1 MYPIAEFF
9 IMLADIVFI
18 ALFGAYQMKH
28 GKHRPIDSL
37 FMVMGLCLFVW
48 QLAVMGMRLCD
59 PNDTKMLFLLDA
71 TSNIGVAC
79 LPPATL
85 LVAMAFSKRLPKRR
99 GVCLF
104 IPSMVS
110 VLLVFTNPLHHLYYR
125 RFSVYAGQIEFGSY
139 FYVQGVYGY
148 FCLFAALFIIL
159 RFAHRSRNK
168 ICARQAVLFSVSI
181 VVPLVINVLAT
192 LSIAEFSI
200 AATPLAFTLT
210 LLCQAGAIYLLGLL
224 NLAPIAS
231 QRVADCM
238 TDAYVVFDQYRNVYS
253 CNKNFTDTFAS
264 RYHLEIGQAL
274 DEAFPLLNDE
284 NRSFLYNLRSAI
296 GSSEQA
302 RGSISYEQTVLGEGR
317 KRYCVVEVTPLFNGM
332 EIGGY
337 LALFKDVTRLREAM
351 KREQEDLSRS
361 MERERLASLGQMI
374 GGIAHNLKT
383 PIMSVSGS
391 ASMLD
396 NLVTECRESLGD
408 KEVTEEDYRAILAEM
423 ADWLQKIHGCCTYMS
438 DIITT
443 VKGLAANMNAS
454 DTGEFSLDEL
464 MKRVFLLLQHE
475 LKLSKCHMEF
485 QNELPKTARVSGDVY
500 NLVQVVSNLV
510 GNAVDAMPQGGE
522 ILVRAFSAEGE
533 IRISVKDQGTGVPQ
547 HVRGKLFKEMFTFKG
562 AKGTGLGLYM
572 SAALM
577 RGKFGGQLWLEN
589 TSPQGSEFCLS
600 IPAQEKQ
607 PGEEDAHEKE

>member
-18 ALFGAYQMKH
+18 VLFGTYQLRH
-28 GKHRPIDSL
+28 GKRRPIDHL
-37 FMVMGLCLFVW
+37 FLVMGLCLLVW
-48 QLAVMGMRLCD
+48 QVAVLGMRLCD
-59 PNDTKMLFLLDA
+59 GDDTTALFILDA
-71 TSNIGVAC
+71 VSNIGVAC

-85 LVAMAFSKRLPKRR
+85 LVAMAFSKRLNGRR
-99 GVCLF
+99 GLYLF
-104 IPSMVS
+104 APSAVS
-110 VLLVFTNPLHHLYYR
+110 VLLVFTNPLHHLYYE
-125 RFSVYAGQIEFGSY
+125 RFSIYASSIKFGSY
-139 FYVQGVYGY
+139 FFVQGAYGY
-148 FCLFAALFIIL
+148 FCLLSALIIIL
-159 RFAHRSRNK
+159 RYARRSKNK
-168 ICARQAVLFSVSI
+168 ICMRQAALFSVSI
-181 VVPLVINVLAT
+181 IVPLTINMLAT
-192 LSIAEFSI
+192 FSIASFTI

-210 LLCQAGAIYLLGLL
+210 LLCQAAAIYLLGLL

-231 QRVADCM
+231 QRIADCM
-238 TDAYVVFDQYRNVYS
+238 TDAYVVFDQYKNVYS
-253 CNKNFTDTFAS
+253 CNKNFTETFAA
-264 RYHLEIGQAL
+264 RYRLEIGQAL

-284 NRSFLYNLRSAI
+284 NRSFLYNLRSAL

-302 RGSISYEQTVLGEGR
+302 RGSISYEQTVLSDGR

-332 EIGGY
+332 DIGGY

-351 KREQEDLSRS
+351 QREQEDLSRS

-396 NLVTECRESLGD
+396 NLVTEWRESLGD
-408 KEVTEEDYRAILAEM
+408 PEITEEDYRAIMDEM
-423 ADWLQKIHGCCTYMS
+423 ADWLEKIHGCCTYMS

-454 DTGEFSLDEL
+454 ENGEFTLDEL

-475 LKLSKCHMEF
+475 LKRSKCHMEF
-485 QNELPKTARVSGDVY
+485 VNELPKAARVSGDVN

-510 GNAVDAMPQGGE
+510 SNAVDAMPDGGE
-522 ILVRAFSAEGE
+522 ILVRAFQKEDQ
-533 IRISVKDQGTGVPQ
+533 ICLSVKDSGTGVPP
-547 HVRGKLFKEMFTFKG
+547 HIRGKLFKEMFTSKG

-572 SAALM
+572 SLALM
-577 RGKFGGQLWLEN
+577 RGKFGGRLWLES

-600 IPAQEKQ
+600 IPAQEKEQ
-607 PGEEDAHEKE
+607 GEGDAREKE